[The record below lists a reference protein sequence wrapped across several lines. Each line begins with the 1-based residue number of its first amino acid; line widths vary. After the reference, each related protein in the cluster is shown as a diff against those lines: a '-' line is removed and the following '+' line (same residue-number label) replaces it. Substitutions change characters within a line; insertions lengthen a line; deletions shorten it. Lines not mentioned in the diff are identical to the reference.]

1 MRSLWGRQEVPGP
14 YILGGR
20 QSQDSGPRHRESSV
34 PLSSQATQG
43 LLAMWSGWPWAAQVQ
58 GVVFQQVLLPQGT
71 VFTGL
76 FTFLDVNECAAN
88 THTCSLHATCLNILG
103 SFKCKCK
110 QGYKGSGLQCSG
122 KYTWPWCLSY
132 SHKAFSPRLLPPFF
146 LPPTLCV
153 WRHGG
158 GEVHTY
164 SV

>member
-1 MRSLWGRQEVPGP
+1 MGEARGTWPLHPGWQAKPGLWAKAPGVFSASQFPGHTGFAGHVEWLALGCSSSRGSLSASA
-14 YILGGR
+14 L
-20 QSQDSGPRHRESSV
+20 
-34 PLSSQATQG
+34 T
-43 LLAMWSGWPWAAQVQ
+43 
-58 GVVFQQVLLPQGT
+58 QGT